1 MNSSVNKTMAMTAT
15 VVMTREL
22 IQSDC
27 LTQLLTTNQMNSV
40 TEDDT
45 DNGEVNKIQNLH
57 IQSTLATKQYV
68 VLCAG

>member
-1 MNSSVNKTMAMTAT
+1 MTAT

-27 LTQLLTTNQMNSV
+27 LTQLLTKAQMNSV
-40 TEDDT
+40 TEDDN

-57 IQSTLATKQYV
+57 IQSTLATKQ
-68 VLCAG
+68 